1 MVFLLSLA
9 AALVGANIFTK
20 GAVGESLGGFNMMYT
35 IVQAITQWDA
45 SSPLITVGQALY
57 NILCPFALSLALGFS
72 ILEILEA
79 VSRQGGHNTT
89 IEMIVMPLVKFAAVY
104 LILYNGAWLVGKIF
118 AGSNAFVNYIDTGV
132 VANIGNNLQ
141 QVEEVAGVS
150 MSGVLASTFAQLIPG
165 MIALVTQAIACV
177 ILAMNMVGVKIEI
190 ILRFAFMP
198 FAIANVAQGGVHSS
212 GIGYMKRFL
221 ANIFLLGC
229 MALTVKLA
237 FIATNEVCIDV
248 SAKLASMI
256 SREGTGGAFKVI
268 YSIGNTLFVSTVG
281 PFAAITAVQS
291 VKSALENA
299 LG

>member
-1 MVFLLSLA
+1 
-9 AALVGANIFTK
+9 
-20 GAVGESLGGFNMMYT
+20 MMYT
-35 IVQAITQWDA
+35 IVQSITTWDA
-45 SSPLITVGQALY
+45 SSPLVTVGETLY
-57 NILCPFALSLALGFS
+57 NVLCPFALSLALGFS

-118 AGSNAFVNYIDTGV
+118 AGSNAFVKYIDSDIV
-132 VANIGNNLQ
+132 SNIGDNLDT
-141 QVEEVAGVS
+141 VKEVAGVS

-165 MIALVTQAIACV
+165 MIALVTQAVACV

-198 FAIANVAQGGVHSS
+198 FAIANVAQGGLHSS
-212 GIGYMKRFL
+212 GLGYLKRFL

-237 FIATNEVCIDV
+237 FIATNEVCIAV
-248 SAKLASMI
+248 SSRLGDLI
-256 SREGTGGAFKVI
+256 SGSGTGGVFKVI